1 MIRVRRAGVLA
12 ALLCHALILSVHAED
27 SSSRD
32 PIRIRGAYVA
42 KASECA
48 GCHTAPAGGAAY
60 AGGLGL
66 VSPFGTIISTNI
78 TPDKQHGIG
87 TYSYEEFSRALREG
101 VSPTRGRLYPAM
113 PYTAFAKM
121 TEEDMRAL
129 YEYLMHDVAPVAQDA
144 PPTKVPFPFN
154 QRWLLRGWQW
164 LFLPKGIYKA
174 DVARS
179 AQWNRG
185 AYLVQAMGHC
195 GSCHT
200 PRGWGYQERGYD
212 QSSPQFLT
220 GFVNEH
226 WHASN
231 LTGAM
236 GAGLGRV
243 SERDVASFMKTGHG
257 DGLVAYGNMVQTV
270 ENSLQYL
277 SDDDIAAIANYLKS
291 LPAQSDTGTYRAER
305 ATTPRGP
312 SDGNYLDGQAPGAD
326 VYREFCASCHR
337 LDGRGVRNVYP
348 RLAGNPSLLDKE
360 PASLIRLTVEG
371 GNSSNT
377 VSGPPRQNM
386 PGFAG
391 KLTDAQIAQ
400 VLTFIRSSWGND
412 ARGVTAID
420 VSQLRKS
427 IHK

>member
-1 MIRVRRAGVLA
+1 MAGVP
-12 ALLCHALILSVHAED
+12 ALLCAVLMCRAHAED
-27 SSSRD
+27 SPSAD
-32 PIRIRGAYVA
+32 PIRLRGAYVA

-48 GCHTAPAGGAAY
+48 GCHTAPAGGKAY

-66 VSPFGTIISTNI
+66 VSPFGTIVSTNI

-87 TYSYEEFSRALREG
+87 AYSYDDFSRALRDG
-101 VSPTRGRLYPAM
+101 VSRTRGRLYPAM

-121 TEEDMRAL
+121 TDEDMRAL
-129 YEYLMHDVAPVAQDA
+129 YEYMMHDVAPVAQDP
-144 PPTKVPFPFN
+144 PPTKAPFPFN
-154 QRWLLRGWQW
+154 QRWLLTAWQW
-164 LFLPKGIYKA
+164 LFLPKGIYRPDTA
-174 DVARS
+174 RDV
-179 AQWNRG
+179 QWNRG

-212 QSSPQFLT
+212 QSSPHFLT

-243 SERDVASFMKTGHG
+243 SESDLASFLKTGHG
-257 DGLVAYGNMVQTV
+257 GGLVAYGNMVQTV

-277 SDDDIAAIANYLKS
+277 SDGDLAAIAGYLKS
-291 LPAQSDTGTYRAER
+291 LPAQNDTGTYRAER
-305 ATTPRGP
+305 ATIPRGAKE
-312 SDGNYLDGQAPGAD
+312 GNYVIAHTPGAD
-326 VYREFCASCHR
+326 VYRQFCARCHAE
-337 LDGRGVRNVYP
+337 DGQGVRNVYP

-360 PASLIRLTVEG
+360 PSSLIRLTVEG
-371 GNSSNT
+371 GNSPNT
-377 VSGPPRQNM
+377 IGGPARQNM

-391 KLTDAQIAQ
+391 RLTDVQIAQ
-400 VLTFIRSSWGND
+400 VLTYIRSSWGND
-412 ARGVTAID
+412 AKGITAVD
-420 VSQLRKS
+420 VAQLRKS